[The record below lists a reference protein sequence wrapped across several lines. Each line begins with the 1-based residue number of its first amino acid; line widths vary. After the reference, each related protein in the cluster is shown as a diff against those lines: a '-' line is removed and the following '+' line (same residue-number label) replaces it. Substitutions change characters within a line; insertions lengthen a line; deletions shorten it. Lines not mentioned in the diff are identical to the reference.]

1 MPTSDDEIKRLQ
13 RIRDQQLA
21 ARKPSEKR
29 DKYFKEYRA
38 RHPDRKPM
46 TLKEILLVFNNKW
59 RGLFIGILV
68 GLLVWLVLSYLID
81 ASWRDI
87 AGLAA
92 VAILGMVGVIIGA
105 SFDWRDDIRKF

>member
-1 MPTSDDEIKRLQ
+1 MPTSDDEIRRLQ

-29 DKYFKEYRA
+29 DKYFKEYHA

-59 RGLFIGILV
+59 RGLFIGVLL
-68 GLLVWLVLSYLID
+68 GLLVWLVLSLLID
-81 ASWRDI
+81 ASWRDL
-87 AGLAA
+87 AGAA
-92 VAILGMVGVIIGA
+92 VVVILGLLGVLIGA
-105 SFDWRDDIRKF
+105 SFDWRDDLRKF